1 MVFIG
6 SFFVFARFLVG
17 PRQRTAQKHRRR
29 TQGVGHG
36 ASGLLRAPDA
46 PRFEGH
52 LPPRGVR
59 RQVHAP
65 VPRLLGRNYVRLHVM
80 DFCEFRVLYEKR
92 ESSMIP
98 FDFFFT
104 NTFL

>member
-1 MVFIG
+1 
-6 SFFVFARFLVG
+6 
-17 PRQRTAQKHRRR
+17 
-29 TQGVGHG
+29 
-36 ASGLLRAPDA
+36 
-46 PRFEGH
+46 
-52 LPPRGVR
+52 
-59 RQVHAP
+59 
-65 VPRLLGRNYVRLHVM
+65 VM